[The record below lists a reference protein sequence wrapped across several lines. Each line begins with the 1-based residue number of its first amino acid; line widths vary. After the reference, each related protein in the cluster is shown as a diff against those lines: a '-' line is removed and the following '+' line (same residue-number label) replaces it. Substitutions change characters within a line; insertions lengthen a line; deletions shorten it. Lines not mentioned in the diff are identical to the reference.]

1 MASALDEDSDC
12 ARVLLRSGID
22 KEAVLALNESKDE
35 ERPVPTTETPAG
47 SSVLITATA
56 GEFLARAAGVAAA
69 YGDARVRSEH
79 LVVALIW
86 TELASRAQRLL
97 QDVPGGR
104 PQLAKDLRA
113 AGIRVPDADPP
124 PWPRWGQRLELARE
138 DAEAYMQVLRDR
150 GQHFMFNWRSGKAVI
165 VVADKYE
172 RR

>member
-1 MASALDEDSDC
+1 MLDEDSDC
-12 ARVLLRSGID
+12 ARVLLRSGIE

-35 ERPVPTTETPAG
+35 ERPAPTTETPVG
-47 SSVLITATA
+47 SSVRITGAA
-56 GEFLARAAGVAAA
+56 REFLARAAGVAAA
-69 YGDARVRSEH
+69 YGDAHVRSEH

-86 TELASRAQRLL
+86 TERGSRVQSLL

-104 PQLAKDLRA
+104 PQLAKELRA
-113 AGIRVPDADPP
+113 ADIRVPEADPP
-124 PWPRWGQRLELARE
+124 PWPKWGEPLELAPE

-150 GQHFMFNWRSGKAVI
+150 GQHFMFNWRNGKAVI